1 MKKIFRIVTITAVL
15 TSVVLIAA
23 CKQFLADPEEFFSY
37 WSSELVSIDYS
48 IDKPS
53 QTIGGVPCVPSANDV
68 TVTVKLKNPKNIKL
82 VMPTSP
88 DDAGKVISFPGLSS
102 QPVYGTNYTLVQT
115 ANDKLELKYDAGF
128 LKDYEWSTK
137 DIGAEIT
144 FVSTDG
150 RTFSKKFGLNLKV
163 NTPPPSRPPFLHRQI
178 RLLRPMFCVCK
189 FPIWVYL
196 LPAGF
201 STKTLHRLK

>member
-82 VMPTSP
+82 VTPALSVFPAFQRSP
-88 DDAGKVISFPGLSS
+88 HTALTILWFKPQTINWSLRINRSF
-102 QPVYGTNYTLVQT
+102 
-115 ANDKLELKYDAGF
+115 
-128 LKDYEWSTK
+128 
-137 DIGAEIT
+137 
-144 FVSTDG
+144 
-150 RTFSKKFGLNLKV
+150 
-163 NTPPPSRPPFLHRQI
+163 
-178 RLLRPMFCVCK
+178 
-189 FPIWVYL
+189 
-196 LPAGF
+196 
-201 STKTLHRLK
+201 

>member
-88 DDAGKVISFPGLSS
+88 DDAGKVISFPGLSTH
-102 QPVYGTNYTLVQT
+102 PTYGTYYTLVQT
-115 ANDKLELKYDAGF
+115 ANDKLELTYKPLF
-128 LKDYEWSTK
+128 
-137 DIGAEIT
+137 
-144 FVSTDG
+144 
-150 RTFSKKFGLNLKV
+150 
-163 NTPPPSRPPFLHRQI
+163 
-178 RLLRPMFCVCK
+178 
-189 FPIWVYL
+189 
-196 LPAGF
+196 
-201 STKTLHRLK
+201 